1 MSLCFPLS
9 VAQWL
14 VVIELDNGLVS
25 IHLFFYYADQFFK
38 TGLGFGLE
46 PQHQY
51 GLGIGGTDQCPSIVK
66 VDPYAIDVNDFVL
79 IPVDCYSKI
88 ERGTFNI
95 VSNFFSIS
103 LIEDLIIFIF

>member
-51 GLGIGGTDQCPSIVK
+51 RLGIGGTDQCPSIVK

-79 IPVDCYSKI
+79 MPEKTLSAHVRFQTSCH
-88 ERGTFNI
+88 RGSRYESPACKLFR
-95 VSNFFSIS
+95 
-103 LIEDLIIFIF
+103 EGR